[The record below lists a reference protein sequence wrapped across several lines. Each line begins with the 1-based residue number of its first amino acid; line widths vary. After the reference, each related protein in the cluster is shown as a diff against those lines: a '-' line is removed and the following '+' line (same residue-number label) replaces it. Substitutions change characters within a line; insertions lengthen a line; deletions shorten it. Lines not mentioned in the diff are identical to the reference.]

1 MIDIRTEIAVA
12 FTTLIVPE
20 AIKKIGENIGDIGF
34 KSGGKLIKMTYE
46 MVRSKPKS
54 TYTEGLLIRVE
65 EKPTASNIQLL
76 QAELVSQMKND
87 QGFADRL
94 EELIKQIQAEVP
106 SLQVILDEIQITGN
120 IELGNVEQ
128 ISEVKGTNQILGRN
142 LDVGGDLKFGDVTQD
157 SRSNK

>member
-1 MIDIRTEIAVA
+1 MIDLQSAVAVA
-12 FTTLIVPE
+12 FTTYIVPE

-34 KSGGKLIKMTYE
+34 NSGVELIKKTYE
-46 MVRSKPKS
+46 MVRSKLKS
-54 TYTEGLLIRVE
+54 TYTEGLLVRVE
-65 EKPTASNIQLL
+65 EKPTESNIQLL
-76 QAELVSQMKND
+76 QAELVSQMVND
-87 QGFADRL
+87 RVFADRL

-106 SLQVILDEIQITGN
+106 SLQVVLDEVKVTGN

-128 ISEVKGTNQILGRN
+128 ISEVKGANQILGRN